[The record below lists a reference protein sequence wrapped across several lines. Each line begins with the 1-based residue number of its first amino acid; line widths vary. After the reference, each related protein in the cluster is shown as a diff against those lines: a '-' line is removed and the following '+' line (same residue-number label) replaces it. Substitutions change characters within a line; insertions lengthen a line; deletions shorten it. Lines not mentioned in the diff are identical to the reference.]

1 MTPPLEPSSSDARS
15 GDAKKPFYKNPFLIA
30 FVVGAVSLTILPFL
44 QKTQLRAPEPI
55 SHLGDWSLVDQW
67 GKPLGS
73 KELAGK
79 VWVASF
85 FFSRCPSICP
95 KQQKDFVTIL
105 EHVDDLPQAI
115 ELVSFSVDP
124 DYDKPEILNAY
135 ARKLDASGA
144 TKNKWHLVTGAKDQL
159 KDILIKRFMVDM
171 GDARALDGSAD
182 LFDISHSAK
191 FVLVDQNGAVRGY
204 WSSDD
209 LGRGNLINAAR
220 LLAKRGP
227 NP

>member
-1 MTPPLEPSSSDARS
+1 MTTE
-15 GDAKKPFYKNPFLIA
+15 GKKPFYKNPFLIG
-30 FVVGAVSLTILPFL
+30 FVVGALALTILPFL
-44 QKTQLRAPEPI
+44 QKTQMRAPEPI
-55 SHLGDWSLVDQW
+55 SHLGDWALVDQW
-67 GKPLGS
+67 GKPFGS

-95 KQQKDFVTIL
+95 PQQRDFLKVL
-105 EHVDDLPQAI
+105 DHVDDLEQPI

-124 DYDKPEILNAY
+124 EHDKPEVLNAY
-135 ARKLDASGA
+135 ARKMDATGA
-144 TKNKWHLVTGAKDQL
+144 TKNKWHLVTGSKETL

-191 FVLVDQNGAVRGY
+191 FVLIDQNGAVRGY

-209 LGRGNLINAAR
+209 LGRGNLVNAAR
-220 LLAKRGP
+220 MLAKRGP

>member
-1 MTPPLEPSSSDARS
+1 MTPDAAVA
-15 GDAKKPFYKNPFLIA
+15 GAKKPFYKNPFLIG
-30 FVVGAVSLTILPFL
+30 FVVGALILTILPFL
-44 QKTQLRAPEPI
+44 QRTQLRAPEPI

-79 VWVASF
+79 VWIASF
-85 FFSRCPSICP
+85 FFARCPSICP
-95 KQQKDFVTIL
+95 TQQKDFLKIL
-105 EHVDDLPQAI
+105 DHVDDLDQPI

-124 DYDKPEILNAY
+124 DNDKPEVLNAY
-135 ARKLDASGA
+135 ARKLDASNA
-144 TKNKWHLVTGAKDQL
+144 TKGKWHLVTGSKETL

-191 FVLVDQNGAVRGY
+191 FALVDQNGAVRGY

-209 LGRGNLINAAR
+209 LARGNLINAAR
-220 LLAKRGP
+220 MLAKRGP

>member
-1 MTPPLEPSSSDARS
+1 VTSAGSPPDGAPE
-15 GDAKKPFYKNPFLIA
+15 AKKPLYKNPFLIA
-30 FVVGAVSLTILPFL
+30 FVVGAVALTVLPFL

-95 KQQKDFVTIL
+95 PQQRDFLKIL
-105 EHVDDLPQAI
+105 DHVDDLDAPI

-124 DYDKPEILNAY
+124 EHDKPEILNAY
-135 ARKLDASGA
+135 ERKLDATGT
-144 TKNKWHLVTGAKDQL
+144 TKGKWHLVTGSKETL

-204 WSSDD
+204 WSADD

>member
-1 MTPPLEPSSSDARS
+1 MSSPEAPGAQPGS
-15 GDAKKPFYKNPFLIA
+15 GDKRPLWKNPFLIA
-30 FVVGAVSLTILPFL
+30 FLLGALALTVLPFL
-44 QKTQLRAPEPI
+44 QRTQLRAPEPI
-55 SHLGDWSLVDQW
+55 SHLGDWSLVDEW
-67 GKPLGS
+67 GKPLGN

-95 KQQKDFVTIL
+95 PQQKAFIKVLDHVEDL
-105 EHVDDLPQAI
+105 EQPI

-124 DYDKPEILNAY
+124 DFDKPEILNAY
-135 ARKLDASGA
+135 ERKLGA
-144 TKNKWHLVTGAKDQL
+144 NDKWHLVTGSKEQL
-159 KDILIKRFMVDM
+159 KDILVKRFMVDM
-171 GDARALDGSAD
+171 GDPRALDGSAD

-191 FVLVDQNGAVRGY
+191 LVLVDQNGAVRGY